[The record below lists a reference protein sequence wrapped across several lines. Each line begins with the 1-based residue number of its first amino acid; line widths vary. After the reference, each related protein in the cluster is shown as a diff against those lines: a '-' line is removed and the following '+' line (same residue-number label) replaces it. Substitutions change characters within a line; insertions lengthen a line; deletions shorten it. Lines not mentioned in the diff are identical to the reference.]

1 MKRTVIAVITI
12 LLFAAL
18 LSGCVAAQPPGA
30 APAAQPAGEAA
41 SQPAAGGAQK
51 LIWSVEGV
59 NELPGLDPANPQ
71 NAQSVQAIN
80 LIFGGLVKLDDQ
92 LNVVPDGA
100 ESWTVSEDGKTYT
113 FTIREG
119 LKFADGTP
127 VTAQNFADSINRA
140 LQPETA
146 SYGASFQLGHI
157 VGAADVA
164 AGTAKE
170 ASGHQGGGRAHARD
184 HARRQRALLP
194 GAVDLSSLVCRADC
208 RPSSR
213 IPRAGPR
220 RPLAPDRSRSRSGST
235 TRS

>member
-71 NAQSVQAIN
+71 NAQSIQAIN

-92 LNVVPDGA
+92 L
-100 ESWTVSEDGKTYT
+100 
-113 FTIREG
+113 
-119 LKFADGTP
+119 
-127 VTAQNFADSINRA
+127 Q
-140 LQPETA
+140 
-146 SYGASFQLGHI
+146 
-157 VGAADVA
+157 
-164 AGTAKE
+164 
-170 ASGHQGGGRAHARD
+170 
-184 HARRQRALLP
+184 
-194 GAVDLSSLVCRADC
+194 CRA
-208 RPSSR
+208 RTAPSR
-213 IPRAGPR
+213 G
-220 RPLAPDRSRSRSGST
+220 RSRT
-235 TRS
+235 TARPTPSPFVRD

>member
-1 MKRTVIAVITI
+1 MMLIGV
-12 LLFAAL
+12 LLA
-18 LSGCVAAQPPGA
+18 GCAA

-59 NELPGLDPANPQ
+59 NELPGLDPADPQ

-92 LNVVPDGA
+92 LNVAPDGA

-113 FTIREG
+113 FSIREG

-157 VGAADVA
+157 AGAADVA
-164 AGTAKE
+164 AGTTKE
-170 ASGHQGGGRAHARD
+170 ASGIKV
-184 HARRQRALLP
+184 
-194 GAVDLSSLVCRADC
+194 VDERTLEITLDDNVPYFLAQLTYPVSFVVPPQAIV
-208 RPSSR
+208 R
-213 IPRAGPR
+213 IPRAGPKL
-220 RPLAPDRSRSRSGST
+220 PLAPDRSRSRSGSI